1 MDPRERVPDQ
11 QEVVRQAIRDALQD
25 VMTCAPVKIVS
36 FNPTNW
42 TADAQVQ
49 LLVRHEV
56 PAAGGK
62 SNPVGIVSS
71 PPVFEEPKDS
81 TVNYVWEQQQML
93 KDCPVV
99 FLSGG
104 GFTIFAP
111 PKPGDEALAI
121 FAHRSID
128 EWWLTGRAMRRG
140 DLRTHSIADAFILA
154 GVASKFRANTSLP
167 VDPNSFEIR
176 STDGTIMMRM
186 DPTGVA
192 ITAPQ
197 ITLNGAVII
206 NGPPVTAPGGI
217 VNFGGEVHVA
227 GDVTAAGKSLE
238 HHVHSGVSTGGGTS
252 GPPV

>member
-11 QEVVRQAIRDALQD
+11 QEVIRQSVRDGLQD

-36 FNPTNW
+36 FNPANW
-42 TADAQVQ
+42 TCDAQVQ

-56 PAAGGK
+56 PASGGK
-62 SNPVGIVSS
+62 TQPVGIVSS

-111 PKPGDEALAI
+111 PKPGDEALAV

-128 EWWLTGRAMRRG
+128 EWWLTGRGMRRS
-140 DLRTHSIADAFILA
+140 DLRNHSIADAFIIA
-154 GVASKFRANTSLP
+154 GVASKPRANAAP
-167 VDPNSFEIR
+167 PIDPNAFTITNAE
-176 STDGTIMMRM
+176 GTTSIKMTPLGMW
-186 DPTGVA
+186 
-192 ITAPQ
+192 ITAQ
-197 ITLNGAVII
+197 DFITLSGNVII
-206 NGPPVTAPGGI
+206 SAVDAD
-217 VNFGGEVHVA
+217 VVA
-227 GDVTAAGKSLE
+227 SG
-238 HHVHSGVSTGGGTS
+238 SGVSISVLAQVPLAT
-252 GPPV
+252 